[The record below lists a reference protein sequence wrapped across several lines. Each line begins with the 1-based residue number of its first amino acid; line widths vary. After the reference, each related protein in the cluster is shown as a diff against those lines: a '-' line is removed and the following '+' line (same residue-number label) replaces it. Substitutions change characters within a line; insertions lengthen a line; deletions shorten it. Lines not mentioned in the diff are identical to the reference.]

1 MKFPRNSGFEKHL
14 IGEIGLSPIFHAS
27 LDTLPWVVRKRGG
40 CSILVCFVNSSDF
53 SCCLYFVMIHRKLEG
68 GEVIRITF
76 SLDKGELVCDN

>member
-1 MKFPRNSGFEKHL
+1 MQAWTRYP
-14 IGEIGLSPIFHAS
+14 GLSE
-27 LDTLPWVVRKRGG
+27 RGGG

-53 SCCLYFVMIHRKLEG
+53 SYCLYFVMIHRKLEG

>member
-27 LDTLPWVVRKRGG
+27 LETLPWFVRKKGE
-40 CSILVCFVNSSDF
+40 CSILMCFVNSSDF
-53 SCCLYFVMIHRKLEG
+53 SYCLYFVMIHRKLEG

-76 SLDKGELVCDN
+76 SLDKDELVCDN